1 MLNRRVGELSLSVI
15 GLGTYDLAE
24 QNMKKVISDCVSR
37 GVNFI
42 DSANRYGNEA
52 KIATTIS
59 SLGLKREDVVIG
71 TKLSYKQQISQSV
84 CESVDESL
92 NELKT
97 DYIDLYMIHSPKSKT
112 YCDDWM
118 NLQAERKKG
127 KIIETAVSNFSI
139 EQLQNLHQVSG
150 IYPVLN
156 QIEVNLIHVP
166 WKLIYFCRKHNIVV
180 QASCPLY
187 RMGTEAVNNKAVKDI
202 MSKYNKSYAQ
212 IVLRWLFQ
220 REMLS
225 IPKMSTLKHVE
236 ENIDIF
242 GFDLAE
248 NDIMWL
254 EKNAGGVDLKNG

>member
-15 GLGTYDLAE
+15 GLGTY
-24 QNMKKVISDCVSR
+24 DCVSR

-112 YCDDWM
+112 Y
-118 NLQAERKKG
+118 
-127 KIIETAVSNFSI
+127 S
-139 EQLQNLHQVSG
+139 H
-150 IYPVLN
+150 
-156 QIEVNLIHVP
+156 
-166 WKLIYFCRKHNIVV
+166 
-180 QASCPLY
+180 
-187 RMGTEAVNNKAVKDI
+187 
-202 MSKYNKSYAQ
+202 
-212 IVLRWLFQ
+212 
-220 REMLS
+220 
-225 IPKMSTLKHVE
+225 
-236 ENIDIF
+236 
-242 GFDLAE
+242 
-248 NDIMWL
+248 
-254 EKNAGGVDLKNG
+254 